1 MIFHVFEFI
10 PEYIYDIFVFT
21 KGDWKDHVHTLE
33 LILGKLKVKG
43 LQCNIEEYFFKQ
55 TEMEYLGF

>member
-55 TEMEYLGF
+55 T